1 MFRLQFAVVIQ
12 MGDPRPQESTGSWGS
27 MDPPQTAEG
36 GAGPAPPTAAEARW
50 SALVQQLRL
59 LFHFRRYWAGLGQ
72 YLKNFTALR

>member
-1 MFRLQFAVVIQ
+1 
-12 MGDPRPQESTGSWGS
+12 
-27 MDPPQTAEG
+27 MDPPRPAEG

-59 LFHFRRYWAGLGQ
+59 LFHFRRYWAALGQ